1 MNVFYFLIAMH
12 IQKKTSER
20 LVKDDLLLEESVT
33 YLIFRINNTL
43 TNNFRNDLGPIKI
56 SNQEWSVLSSL
67 KSRGGR
73 STISEL
79 AICTTIKQ
87 PVISRIITEMQE
99 NGLVQ
104 KSQNKKDL
112 RITEVKLGSK
122 GNKLFES
129 ILPIS
134 TRHKDIALAGID
146 EADLGQL
153 RETLKRIQLNL
164 GIKPLFTR
172 YN

>member
-1 MNVFYFLIAMH
+1 M
-12 IQKKTSER
+12 
-20 LVKDDLLLEESVT
+20 
-33 YLIFRINNTL
+33 
-43 TNNFRNDLGPIKI
+43 
-56 SNQEWSVLSSL
+56 LSSL

-79 AICTTIKQ
+79 AACTTIKQ

-112 RITEVKLGSK
+112 RITEVKLGGK
-122 GNKLFES
+122 GNKLFKS

-134 TRHKDIALAGID
+134 ARHKDVALAGID
-146 EADLGQL
+146 EADLDQL
-153 RETLKRIQLNL
+153 RETLKRIQVNL
-164 GIKPLFTR
+164 GIKPLFVR
-172 YN
+172 YG

>member
-1 MNVFYFLIAMH
+1 MH
-12 IQKKTSER
+12 IQKKTRER
-20 LVKDDLLLEESVT
+20 LVKDELFLEESVT

-43 TNNFRNDLGPIKI
+43 TNNFRNDLGPVKI

-79 AICTTIKQ
+79 AKCTTIKQ

-104 KSQNKKDL
+104 KSQNRNDL
-112 RITEVKLGSK
+112 RITEVKLLSK
-122 GNKLFES
+122 GNKLFNS
-129 ILPIS
+129 ILPVS
-134 TRHKDIALAGID
+134 ERHREIALAGVD
-146 EADLGQL
+146 ETELEHL
-153 RETLKRIQLNL
+153 RQTLKKIQLNL
-164 GIKPLFTR
+164 GIKPSTTR
-172 YN
+172 YG

>member
-1 MNVFYFLIAMH
+1 MH

-20 LVKDDLLLEESVT
+20 LVKDELMLEDSVT
-33 YLIFRINNTL
+33 YLIFRINNAL
-43 TNNFRNDLGPIKI
+43 TNNFRNDLGPVKI

-79 AICTTIKQ
+79 AMCTTIKQ

-104 KSQNKKDL
+104 KSQNKSDL
-112 RITEVKLGSK
+112 RITEVKLSNK
-122 GNKLFES
+122 GTKLFNS

-134 TRHKDIALAGID
+134 EHHRNIALGGID
-146 EADLGQL
+146 GAELEDLRQ
-153 RETLKRIQLNL
+153 TLKKIQLNL
-164 GIKPLFTR
+164 GIKPLTTR
-172 YN
+172 YG